1 MPSRHCGNLLAI
13 LAFRLEHSHRS
24 HRTVAYLL
32 QALSVADTAYLVG
45 CLFIQTMDT
54 VARCYEG
61 MEHLRNV
68 YWLMAPF
75 LWPLASIAQTTTVWL
90 TVLVTVDRYVAICW
104 PFKSLQHQA
113 NSTAKR
119 AVYIIAAAAVLSNI
133 VLWLQDPCSC
143 TYSYQ
148 VSFSWLRN
156 HFLYQII
163 YKTVLH
169 FIFRTVGPLLILV
182 VLNFKLIQ
190 TVLQARKTHAQLT
203 QTTHQRNNNYFN
215 PILIAVVIVFIICH
229 MPDLMLRITF
239 FSMRHDYIMYKW
251 LLTMGSI
258 SNMLLTQSTVLSIV

>member
-1 MPSRHCGNLLAI
+1 
-13 LAFRLEHSHRS
+13 
-24 HRTVAYLL
+24 
-32 QALSVADTAYLVG
+32 
-45 CLFIQTMDT
+45 MDT

-61 MEHLRNV
+61 MEHLRNM
-68 YWLMAPF
+68 YWLMAPL

-119 AVYIIAAAAVLSNI
+119 AVYITAAAAVLYNI
-133 VLWLQDPCSC
+133 PRFFEIVPLWLQDPCSC
-143 TYSYQ
+143 TYSYNL
-148 VSFSWLRN
+148 SFSWLRN
-156 HFLYQII
+156 NFLYQII

-203 QTTHQRNNNYFN
+203 QTTNQRNNNYFN
-215 PILIAVVIVFIICH
+215 PILIAVVSVFIICNT
-229 MPDLMLRITF
+229 PDLMFRIVF
-239 FSMRHDYIMYKW
+239 FSKKHDYIMYKW
-251 LLTMGSI
+251 FQTMGSI
-258 SNMLLTQSTVLSIV
+258 SNMLLTVNSSVNCVIYCLTGRRFRLVLFRILCRQNCPNTKPRDDVRLEMLRV